1 MCAAPGG
8 GHVGYYTRPVSCP
21 SDRIRSTAPMQA
33 ILDLLP
39 VLAFLVAYKLRGI
52 YVATAVLMIGM
63 VLLLGL
69 TWAWRRRISVLMG
82 VSAALVLLGG
92 SATLLLHDPVFIK
105 WKPTAYFWI
114 MAGVFLGSTWIGR
127 QPLAQALQQSAF
139 PETAGIA
146 RAVWQRV
153 NLAWAL
159 FFAALGALNL
169 YVAFRMSE
177 NTWVNFKVYGLT
189 ALLFVFGLAQA
200 LWLTRRA
207 GQAGP

>member
-1 MCAAPGG
+1 MCSWAAHGFTAAARAG
-8 GHVGYYTRPVSCP
+8 AAAVG
-21 SDRIRSTAPMQA
+21 
-33 ILDLLP
+33 LP
-39 VLAFLVAYKLRGI
+39 
-52 YVATAVLMIGM
+52 
-63 VLLLGL
+63 
-69 TWAWRRRISVLMG
+69 
-82 VSAALVLLGG
+82 
-92 SATLLLHDPVFIK
+92 
-105 WKPTAYFWI
+105 
-114 MAGVFLGSTWIGR
+114 
-127 QPLAQALQQSAF
+127 Q
-139 PETAGIA
+139 TAGIA

>member
-1 MCAAPGG
+1 MF
-8 GHVGYYTRPVSCP
+8 
-21 SDRIRSTAPMQA
+21 
-33 ILDLLP
+33 DLLP

-52 YVATAVLMIGM
+52 YVATAVLMVGM
-63 VLLLGL
+63 VLLVALS
-69 TWAWRRRISVLMG
+69 WARRRRVSVLMG

-92 SATLLLHDPVFIK
+92 GATLLLHDPVFIK

-114 MAGVFLGSTWIGR
+114 MATVFLVSTWIGR
-127 QPLAQALQQSAF
+127 QPLAQLLQQSAF
-139 PETAGIA
+139 AEAGGIA
-146 RAVWQRV
+146 RSAWQRV

-189 ALLFVFGLAQA
+189 ALLLVFGLAQA
-200 LWLTRRA
+200 LWLARQGA
-207 GQAGP
+207 QGQA

>member
-1 MCAAPGG
+1 
-8 GHVGYYTRPVSCP
+8 
-21 SDRIRSTAPMQA
+21 MQA

-114 MAGVFLGSTWIGR
+114 MASVFLGSTWVGR

-200 LWLTRRA
+200 LWLTRR
-207 GQAGP
+207 GGEAGP